1 MDRRPTAIFLSLR
14 MRSYLTLWGALVAL
28 FGTPGLVVVPQPLF
42 AQSRDAALIQT
53 LHHGQ
58 DPEARRQ
65 AAIRIS
71 KLDVTVA
78 LEPLMKALLADRSP
92 IVRAACADALAT
104 LGTPAS
110 LSALRAAT
118 HDENAGVKQKAEAAV
133 DKLTK
138 LAAQPVE
145 KLVVLISPPGKG
157 SGGKVATSI
166 VGLPQRLRDEFTRE
180 LKNSADIDLRDDAKA
195 LESSESAF
203 SVESSVTSLQ
213 KRTTPRGE
221 LEVSCDINVTISLLP
236 GKRVVGIVSGGAS
249 TFSPRDSAARVSK
262 SQVADLESQALS
274 QAVQAATENL
284 LSFLRGQRKP
294 KSH

>member
-1 MDRRPTAIFLSLR
+1 
-14 MRSYLTLWGALVAL
+14 MRSYLTFWGALVAL
-28 FGTPGLVVVPQPLF
+28 LVSPGLRVVPQHLY

-104 LGTPAS
+104 LGTPAA

-133 DKLTK
+133 DKLTNAK
-138 LAAQPVE
+138 FSSAKFTSAKHREVRNQRT
-145 KLVVLISPPGKG
+145 
-157 SGGKVATSI
+157 SGGRAGI
-166 VGLPQRLRDEFTRE
+166 RL
-180 LKNSADIDLRDDAKA
+180 
-195 LESSESAF
+195 
-203 SVESSVTSLQ
+203 
-213 KRTTPRGE
+213 KRSR
-221 LEVSCDINVTISLLP
+221 
-236 GKRVVGIVSGGAS
+236 
-249 TFSPRDSAARVSK
+249 
-262 SQVADLESQALS
+262 
-274 QAVQAATENL
+274 
-284 LSFLRGQRKP
+284 
-294 KSH
+294 

>member
-1 MDRRPTAIFLSLR
+1 M
-14 MRSYLTLWGALVAL
+14 YK
-28 FGTPGLVVVPQPLF
+28 
-42 AQSRDAALIQT
+42 
-53 LHHGQ
+53 
-58 DPEARRQ
+58 RQ
-65 AAIRIS
+65 
-71 KLDVTVA
+71 
-78 LEPLMKALLADRSP
+78 
-92 IVRAACADALAT
+92 ACADALAT
-104 LGTPAS
+104 LGTPAA

-138 LAAQPVE
+138 LAAQPLE
-145 KLVVLISPPGKG
+145 KLVVLISSPPGKG
-157 SGGKVATSI
+157 GGAKVATSI

-180 LKNSADIDLRDDAKA
+180 LKNSADIDLRDDPKA
-195 LESSESAF
+195 VEASESAF
-203 SVESSVTSLQ
+203 AIESTVTSLQ

-284 LSFLRGQRKP
+284 LSFLRGQRKT